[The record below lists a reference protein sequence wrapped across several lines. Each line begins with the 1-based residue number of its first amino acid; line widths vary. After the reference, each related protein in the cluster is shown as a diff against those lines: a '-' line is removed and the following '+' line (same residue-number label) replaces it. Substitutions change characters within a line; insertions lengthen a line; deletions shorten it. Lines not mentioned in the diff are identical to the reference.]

1 MFPAAACLLA
11 GSLLFQIPAPAPS
24 PPSPPPDERKPAVAL
39 DPELRRAID
48 ALRTTNGMR
57 FEAVVNA
64 HAPQPRAIAAA
75 TREPRETPQ
84 REPDVGDDVRLTAV
98 AQRDRPMHVEHER
111 IDAWRQG
118 ERVAWRA
125 RDSEEWQLFVLKR
138 EATEQLPATRPRPA
152 ALRDGEDARLLRVVA
167 QLATPRELFDEAE
180 GRITSC
186 VKVSPREGEEAGTVF
201 ECGLEPDVAR
211 RLFASLA
218 AGDSPRVDV
227 LTAAYTLRIGVD
239 RGQIATLAL
248 EHRLPLRA
256 AGAGVAATDGPVE
269 TLRRYRIRET
279 GNLEVE
285 VPEDVKRLLD
295 GSGAEVAGQKSR

>member
-11 GSLLFQIPAPAPS
+11 GSLLFQNPAPAPS

-75 TREPRETPQ
+75 TRETPQ

-111 IDAWRQG
+111 VDAWRQG

-138 EATEQLPATRPRPA
+138 EAAEQRPAARPHPA

-167 QLATPRELFDEAE
+167 QLATPRELLDEAE
-180 GRITSC
+180 GRITNC

-218 AGDSPRVDV
+218 AGDSLRVDV
-227 LTAAYTLRIGVD
+227 LTAAFTLRIGVD
-239 RGQIATLAL
+239 HGQIATLAL
-248 EHRLPLRA
+248 DHRLPLHA
-256 AGAGVAATDGPVE
+256 VGAGVAAADGPVE

-285 VPEDVKRLLD
+285 VPEEVKRLLD
-295 GSGAEVAGQKSR
+295 GSGDEVAGQKSR

>member
-1 MFPAAACLLA
+1 MLPAAAFLFA
-11 GSLLFQIPAPAPS
+11 GALLFQSPAPAPA

-39 DPELRRAID
+39 DPELRRAVD
-48 ALRTTNGMR
+48 ALRATNGMR

-64 HAPQPRAIAAA
+64 HAAQPRAIATA
-75 TREPRETPQ
+75 TREAPQ
-84 REPDVGDDVRLTAV
+84 REPDVGDDVRLTVLAP
-98 AQRDRPMHVEHER
+98 RDRPMHVEHER
-111 IDAWRQG
+111 VDAWRLG

-138 EATEQLPATRPRPA
+138 ESAEAPPAARPHPA

-167 QLATPRELFDEAE
+167 QLATPRELLDEAE

-186 VKVSPREGEEAGTVF
+186 AKVSPREGEEAGTVF
-201 ECGLEPDVAR
+201 ECALEPDVAR
-211 RLFASLA
+211 RVFASLA
-218 AGDSPRVDV
+218 AGDAPRIDA
-227 LTAAYTLRIGVD
+227 LTAAYALRIGVD
-239 RGQIATLAL
+239 HGQIATLAL

-256 AGAGVAATDGPVE
+256 ADGAVE

-285 VPEDVKRLLD
+285 VPEEVKRLLD
-295 GSGAEVAGQKSR
+295 GSGAEVAEQKSR